1 MLMHEKTYVIPIF
14 MLSAQLRMEFNLL
27 IEINCWKIKTFHPP
41 KLSDVVFVMF
51 INVKVPAIVGI
62 YDKFYA

>member
-1 MLMHEKTYVIPIF
+1 
-14 MLSAQLRMEFNLL
+14 MLSAQLSMEFKLL

-41 KLSDVVFVMF
+41 KLSDVVFVML